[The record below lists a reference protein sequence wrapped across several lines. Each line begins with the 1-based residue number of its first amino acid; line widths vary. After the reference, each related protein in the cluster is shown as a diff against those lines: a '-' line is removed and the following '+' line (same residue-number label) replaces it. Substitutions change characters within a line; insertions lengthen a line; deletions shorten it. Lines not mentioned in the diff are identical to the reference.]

1 MVGKSNT
8 IFYFLPVPVVHT
20 GDIFN
25 VNTTGMVSWDCVC
38 RHCKLCC
45 FCTHCQILHEQP
57 DIWTGH
63 FELIS
68 DLKTEDKNLT
78 SERRFAQNEMY
89 IENDLWKVSLCTFPL
104 VLLRTWDSI
113 SSQVYR
119 EPLCLFYIRGAKWP
133 KYLPMCSFLMIRCYC
148 RASHEHVKTVLTGRQ
163 WGLGGWPRII
173 TRLLLAKKISIE
185 SGVNL

>member
-8 IFYFLPVPVVHT
+8 IFYFLPDPVVHT
-20 GDIFN
+20 RDIFN

-68 DLKTEDKNLT
+68 DLKTEDKKLD
-78 SERRFAQNEMY
+78 
-89 IENDLWKVSLCTFPL
+89 IWKTICTE
-104 VLLRTWDSI
+104 WD
-113 SSQVYR
+113 VYR
-119 EPLCLFYIRGAKWP
+119 ERLVESITVYIPTGVAKDLRLNQLAG
-133 KYLPMCSFLMIRCYC
+133 LPRTPMFILHQGSQVAQILAY
-148 RASHEHVKTVLTGRQ
+148 VLVSNDKM
-163 WGLGGWPRII
+163 
-173 TRLLLAKKISIE
+173 LL
-185 SGVNL
+185 